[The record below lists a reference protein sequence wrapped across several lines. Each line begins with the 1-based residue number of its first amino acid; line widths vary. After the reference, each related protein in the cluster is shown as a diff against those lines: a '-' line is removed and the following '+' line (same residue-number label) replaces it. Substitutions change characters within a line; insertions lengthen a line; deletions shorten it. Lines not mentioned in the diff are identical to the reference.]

1 MLKRCLS
8 PLTLVNQ
15 VALIVLLSTAIG
27 LAGMAVSGWLVQGVQ
42 GSAHAINKA
51 GSLRMQSYRLL
62 AAVPLSE
69 KDKPLIKEMEQTAF
83 SAELTRAAE
92 RDGQLAQLQGL
103 QDYWRNELI
112 PALMRAQNRET
123 VSADVSQFVAGLD
136 QLVSGFDRTTEMRIE
151 TVVLVHRVMAVFM
164 ALLLVFTI
172 IWLRAR
178 LLQPWRQLLAMA
190 SAVSHRDFTQRANI
204 SGRNEM
210 AMLGTALNN
219 MSAELAESYAV
230 LEQRVQEK
238 TAGLEHK
245 NQILSFL
252 WQANRRL
259 HSRAPLC
266 ERLSPVLNGLQN
278 LTLLR
283 DIELRVYDTDDEENH
298 QEFTCQPDMTCDD
311 KGCQLC
317 PRGILP
323 VGDRGTTLKWRLA
336 DSHTQYGILLATL
349 PQGRHL
355 SHDQQV
361 ALISAAMYGVFL
373 LIQTKTHQSLFV
385 YEHEDDSDDDDPH
398 HGKPSAH
405 SSLWHAIWLIV
416 HLIAVIAVTKM
427 NASPLETLLD
437 SMNAPVAFT
446 GFLVALLI
454 LSPEGL
460 GALKAVLNNQVQ
472 RAMNLFFGSVLATI
486 SLTVPVVT
494 LIAFMTGNELQFALG
509 APEMVVMVA
518 SLVLCHISFS
528 TGRTNVLNGAAH
540 LALFAAYLMTI
551 FA

>member
-1 MLKRCLS
+1 MSNAQEAVKTRHKETSLIFPVLALVVLFLWGS
-8 PLTLVNQ
+8 SQTLPVVIGINLL
-15 VALIVLLSTAIG
+15 ALIGILSSAFSVVRHADVL
-27 LAGMAVSGWLVQGVQ
+27 
-42 GSAHAINKA
+42 AHRLGEPY
-51 GSLRMQSYRLL
+51 GSLI
-62 AAVPLSE
+62 LSLSVVILE
-69 KDKPLIKEMEQTAF
+69 VSLI
-83 SAELTRAAE
+83 S
-92 RDGQLAQLQGL
+92 
-103 QDYWRNELI
+103 
-112 PALMRAQNRET
+112 ALMATGDAAPTLMRDT
-123 VSADVSQFVAGLD
+123 LYSIIMIVTGGL
-136 QLVSGFDRTTEMRIE
+136 VGFSLLLGGRKFATQYMNLFGIKQYLIALFPLAII
-151 TVVLVHRVMAVFM
+151 VLVFPM
-164 ALLLVFTI
+164 ALPAANFSTGQALL
-172 IWLRAR
+172 
-178 LLQPWRQLLAMA
+178 
-190 SAVSHRDFTQRANI
+190 
-204 SGRNEM
+204 
-210 AMLGTALNN
+210 
-219 MSAELAESYAV
+219 
-230 LEQRVQEK
+230 
-238 TAGLEHK
+238 
-245 NQILSFL
+245 
-252 WQANRRL
+252 
-259 HSRAPLC
+259 
-266 ERLSPVLNGLQN
+266 
-278 LTLLR
+278 
-283 DIELRVYDTDDEENH
+283 
-298 QEFTCQPDMTCDD
+298 
-311 KGCQLC
+311 
-317 PRGILP
+317 
-323 VGDRGTTLKWRLA
+323 
-336 DSHTQYGILLATL
+336 
-349 PQGRHL
+349 
-355 SHDQQV
+355 V

-405 SSLWHAIWLIV
+405 SCLWHAIWLIV

>member
-1 MLKRCLS
+1 MIVTGGLVGFSLLLGGRKFATQYMNLFGIKQYLIALF
-8 PLTLVNQ
+8 PL
-15 VALIVLLSTAIG
+15 AIIVL
-27 LAGMAVSGWLVQGVQ
+27 
-42 GSAHAINKA
+42 
-51 GSLRMQSYRLL
+51 
-62 AAVPLSE
+62 
-69 KDKPLIKEMEQTAF
+69 
-83 SAELTRAAE
+83 
-92 RDGQLAQLQGL
+92 
-103 QDYWRNELI
+103 
-112 PALMRAQNRET
+112 
-123 VSADVSQFVAGLD
+123 
-136 QLVSGFDRTTEMRIE
+136 
-151 TVVLVHRVMAVFM
+151 VFPM
-164 ALLLVFTI
+164 ALPAANFSTGQALL
-172 IWLRAR
+172 
-178 LLQPWRQLLAMA
+178 
-190 SAVSHRDFTQRANI
+190 
-204 SGRNEM
+204 
-210 AMLGTALNN
+210 
-219 MSAELAESYAV
+219 
-230 LEQRVQEK
+230 
-238 TAGLEHK
+238 
-245 NQILSFL
+245 
-252 WQANRRL
+252 
-259 HSRAPLC
+259 
-266 ERLSPVLNGLQN
+266 
-278 LTLLR
+278 
-283 DIELRVYDTDDEENH
+283 
-298 QEFTCQPDMTCDD
+298 
-311 KGCQLC
+311 
-317 PRGILP
+317 
-323 VGDRGTTLKWRLA
+323 
-336 DSHTQYGILLATL
+336 
-349 PQGRHL
+349 
-355 SHDQQV
+355 V

-405 SSLWHAIWLIV
+405 SSLWHAIWLII